1 MVTKKQ
7 KLIDASK
14 EIIKDYTDPLT
25 VRQLFYRL
33 VSKLIIE
40 NTQKEYK
47 YLISVLSDAR
57 VKTQEIP
64 FSAFMDRT
72 RSFSGSGNR
81 AYWDVEGFFNSKKGT
96 YEDAEDDFKTSDE
109 DFWLPR
115 WHLQPIYVEVWCE
128 KDALANIFEKACDR
142 KSVVFGASKGQAS
155 LSWLYDAYNRLL
167 ARLSEEHVERVV
179 ILVYSDF
186 DPTGLDIFRN
196 FKQHMLTT
204 FGLSNVEFIRKAIT
218 KSQITQYNIPSM
230 PTKKSNSLS
239 DKWIAEHGDVSCVE
253 LDAIDPPDLTQ
264 IILDDIDEF
273 IDDDLAEE
281 RQTTIDEA
289 QKETKNLIDE
299 YFEDKEG
306 NL

>member
-1 MVTKKQ
+1 MTVKQTKKQ

-14 EIIKDYTDPLT
+14 EVLKDYSDPLT

-57 VKTQEIP
+57 VKTKEIP
-64 FSAFMDRT
+64 FSAFRDRT
-72 RSFSGSGNR
+72 RSFSGNGVRS
-81 AYWDVEGFFNSKKGT
+81 YWDVEGFFNSRKGK
-96 YEDAEDDFKTSDE
+96 YEDAEEDFKTSDG

-115 WHLQPIYVEVWCE
+115 WHLQSTYVEVWCE
-128 KDALANIFEKACDR
+128 KDALASIFESACDR
-142 KSVVFGASKGQAS
+142 KRVVFGASKGQAS
-155 LSWLYDAYNRLL
+155 LSWLYEAHIRLL

-196 FKQHMLTT
+196 FKQHINTT
-204 FGLSNVEFIRKAIT
+204 FGLDVELVRMAIT
-218 KSQITQYNIPSM
+218 KEQITKYNIPSM

-264 IILDDIDEF
+264 IILDDIDVYY
-273 IDDDLAEE
+273 DLEKAEE
-281 RQTTIDEA
+281 RQTIIDDGK
-289 QKETKNLIDE
+289 KEMKDLIDD
-299 YFEDKEG
+299 YFEGDE
-306 NL
+306 